1 MNKNPF
7 VKSSALYLLAT
18 VIGQGATFAGI
29 LIFTRLMSQADYG
42 EYSTYYA
49 YVSIFTVLIGA
60 NLHYSLNNAYIDKK
74 DEILEYRK
82 SVLALSA
89 LIAASLTFF
98 LWVVLTLVLK
108 EIPAILLLFGA
119 LHSYSFFVVTYR
131 TYSANMEN
139 DYKKKLWLLILPN
152 VFQLLLPLILIAM
165 YRTQTFYLRVLGS
178 TLGVGI
184 VAAVSF
190 FEMIRWGGPLFQK
203 EYWKYAM
210 AISVPSILMS
220 VSYMLMQQC
229 DKVMITRLC
238 GAEATAVYSALYYLG
253 YAIIAVD
260 QALAPVR
267 QAWLYKQLAKDKVS
281 STVTVQRWY
290 LLILAFLSVGL
301 LMVAPEVIRL
311 IVPRDYWQFS
321 YVAPFVAGACSMALY
336 RFYTELILY
345 YKKNMILAICVLIS
359 AAINVGLNFV
369 FIPLFGAV
377 AAAFTTVASYLIL
390 LLLTGIVSVR
400 CQKNVYPGKNFAVF
414 ILIMF
419 PLLTGYYWL
428 VDGWLLRYLVYGAV
442 LAAMALYGLKHM
454 DEWKQHREI
463 E

>member
-203 EYWKYAM
+203 EYWKYYQTD
-210 AISVPSILMS
+210 L
-220 VSYMLMQQC
+220 
-229 DKVMITRLC
+229 D
-238 GAEATAVYSALYYLG
+238 
-253 YAIIAVD
+253 
-260 QALAPVR
+260 
-267 QAWLYKQLAKDKVS
+267 
-281 STVTVQRWY
+281 
-290 LLILAFLSVGL
+290 F
-301 LMVAPEVIRL
+301 
-311 IVPRDYWQFS
+311 
-321 YVAPFVAGACSMALY
+321 
-336 RFYTELILY
+336 
-345 YKKNMILAICVLIS
+345 
-359 AAINVGLNFV
+359 
-369 FIPLFGAV
+369 
-377 AAAFTTVASYLIL
+377 
-390 LLLTGIVSVR
+390 
-400 CQKNVYPGKNFAVF
+400 
-414 ILIMF
+414 
-419 PLLTGYYWL
+419 
-428 VDGWLLRYLVYGAV
+428 
-442 LAAMALYGLKHM
+442 
-454 DEWKQHREI
+454 
-463 E
+463 